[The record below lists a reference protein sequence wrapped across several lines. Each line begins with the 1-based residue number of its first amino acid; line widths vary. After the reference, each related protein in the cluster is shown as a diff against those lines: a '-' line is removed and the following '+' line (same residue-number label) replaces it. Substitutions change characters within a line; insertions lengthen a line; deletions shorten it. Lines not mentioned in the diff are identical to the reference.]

1 MSSEPCLF
9 CSVQTDDRKRIVA
22 ENELA
27 YAIRDD
33 FPVTQG
39 HTLIIPKRHTLDY
52 FGLVQAEVHAINALM
67 TEEKNLLGLDDSTI
81 EGFNIGMNCGEV
93 AGQTV
98 FHLHIHVIPRYQG
111 DLPDP
116 RGGVRN
122 VCLLYTSPS
131 PRDGLLSRMPS
142 SA

>member
-1 MSSEPCLF
+1 MNSEPCLF

-27 YAIRDD
+27 YVIRDG

-39 HTLIIPKRHTLDY
+39 HTLIIPKRHTADY
-52 FGLVQAEVHAINALM
+52 FGLVQTEVHAINALM
-67 TEEKNLLGLDDSTI
+67 IEQRDLLGLDDSTI

-98 FHLHIHVIPRYQG
+98 FHCHVHLIPRRKG
-111 DLPDP
+111 DVENP
-116 RGGVRN
+116 RGGVRHVIAGKGHYEAN
-122 VCLLYTSPS
+122 K
-131 PRDGLLSRMPS
+131 
-142 SA
+142 

>member
-1 MSSEPCLF
+1 MNSEPCLF

-27 YAIRDD
+27 YVIRDG

-39 HTLIIPKRHTLDY
+39 HTLIIPKRHTADY

-67 TEEKNLLGLDDSTI
+67 IEQRDLLGLDDSTI

-98 FHLHIHVIPRYQG
+98 FHCHVHLIPRRKG
-111 DLPDP
+111 DVENP
-116 RGGVRN
+116 RGGVRH
-122 VCLLYTSPS
+122 LISGKGFY
-131 PRDGLLSRMPS
+131 RDMR
-142 SA
+142 